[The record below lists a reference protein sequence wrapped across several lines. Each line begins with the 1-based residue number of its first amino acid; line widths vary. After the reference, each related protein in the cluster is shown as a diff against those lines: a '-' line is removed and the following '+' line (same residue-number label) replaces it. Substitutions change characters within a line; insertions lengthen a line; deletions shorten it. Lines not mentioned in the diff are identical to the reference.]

1 MIHTRQEIP
10 YAAAVEVEEF
20 DESDRRDGG
29 GLVRISAI
37 IAVER
42 DSQKAILIGKKGAML
57 KQIGT
62 KARQNLERLLGCK
75 VFLAITVRVVEH
87 WSERDSSLKRFGL

>member
-1 MIHTRQEIP
+1 MLHTRKEIP

-20 DESDRRDGG
+20 DESDRRDDG

-75 VFLAITVRVVEH
+75 VFLSLTVRVVER